1 MKASGDILFRVLMN
15 RFPVLPADALLAFL
29 PEEESEAVRAQ
40 VVLGDDPVDFLMNS
54 VELLDKIHYSWMIP
68 NIDKLPPAI
77 QDTLIQALSEPT
89 RSRLQAQLKRPMTTV
104 PPMLSVQ
111 ALLKRQLS
119 NEMGLPDVLPLSFL
133 PESPLMAVATLSK
146 EELVQAIDLLSMHD
160 LAEEIRHV
168 VDKKKLQSVYQ
179 LLSSQKAQ
187 YLKRC
192 LQQRERIVNA
202 KLELDKYLKDLSK
215 LESVLHQRGILRLGR
230 ALSGQDP
237 DLLWH
242 IMHRLDIG
250 RGSILQKCYQ
260 KQPIPN
266 VTALLIEQVLTVINF
281 LKTEKTS

>member
-15 RFPVLPADALLAFL
+15 KFSVLPADALLAFL
-29 PEEESEAVRAQ
+29 PEEESEAIRAQ

-54 VELLDKIHYSWMIP
+54 VQLLDKIHYSWMIP
-68 NIDKLPPAI
+68 KIDKLPPAI
-77 QDTLIQALSEPT
+77 QDTLIHALSEPT
-89 RSRLQAQLKRPMTTV
+89 RSRLQAQLKRPMTAA
-104 PPMLSVQ
+104 PPMLSVE

-133 PESPLMAVATLSK
+133 PESSLTRVALLSK
-146 EELVQAIDLLSMHD
+146 DELVQAIDLLSMHD

-179 LLSSQKAQ
+179 LLSAQKAQ

-242 IMHRLDIG
+242 IMHTLDIG